1 MTKCAICN
9 VVIDDSND
17 TEEHLIPNAIGG
29 HLKVKKFICNSC
41 NKKSGEK
48 WDSKLANQL
57 QQFGALVRVK
67 RDRGSFPKTIFET
80 ISGEKITIKTDG
92 KMTPTNP
99 TIDKTDNKFSV
110 VARDTKEAK
119 SILTGLKKKH
129 PEIDIDKALEQA
141 SSEKRYLNEPF
152 QITLQIAGSLA
163 GRSIVKSALA
173 CVHHAGLDKFECE
186 HAINYIQNE
195 HATPPFG
202 YYYTTDLI
210 INRPL
215 GIPLHCVSIFAD
227 KQDRTIKAY
236 VEYFGVY
243 RILLCL
249 SESYSGETLQYTH
262 AINPENGDVI
272 NLDVNLNI
280 DKQTIFNS
288 YEYLEYTP
296 ENYSEAFKPVIERI
310 QLRSKKSAA
319 NEVIDEAIDYAFQ
332 KINGE
337 VNLDNVKEFSGAIM
351 EALMPFI
358 KNNSNH

>member
-29 HLKVKKFICNSC
+29 HLKVKKFICNNC
-41 NKKSGEK
+41 NKKSGEE

-57 QQFGALVRVK
+57 QQLGALVRVK

-99 TIDKTDNKFSV
+99 TIDKKENKYSV
-110 VARDTKEAK
+110 IARDPKEAK

-129 PEIDIDKALEQA
+129 PEIDIDKALKQA

-152 QITLQIAGSLA
+152 HITLQIGGPLA

-173 CVHHAGLDKFECE
+173 GVHHAGLNKFQCE

-215 GIPLHCVSIFAD
+215 GIPLHCVSIFAN
-227 KQDRTIKAY
+227 KQDQTITAY
-236 VEYFGVY
+236 IEYFGVY

-249 SESYSGETLQYTH
+249 SESYFGETLQYTH
-262 AINPENGDVI
+262 AINPENGDL
-272 NLDVNLNI
+272 LDLAVNLNI

-288 YEYLEYTP
+288 YEYLEYTS
-296 ENYSEAFKPVIERI
+296 ENYANAFKSVIERI
-310 QLRSKKSAA
+310 QLRSQKSAA
-319 NEVIDEAIDYAFQ
+319 DEAISEAIDYAIQ
-332 KINGE
+332 KTNGE
-337 VNLDNVKEFSGAIM
+337 VNLDNVKEFSDAIS
-351 EALMPFI
+351 EALMSFI